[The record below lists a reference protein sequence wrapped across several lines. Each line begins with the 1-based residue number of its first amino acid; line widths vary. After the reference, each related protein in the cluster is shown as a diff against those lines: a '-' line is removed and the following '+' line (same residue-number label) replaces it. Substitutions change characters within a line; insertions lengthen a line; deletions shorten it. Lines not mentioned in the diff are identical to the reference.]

1 MTTYLKLNTQCITPL
16 SMRDTIQLLSTWES
30 GALMAKVDLKSAFR
44 MVPVWHQDWELL
56 GIHWRDHYYV
66 DTCLPFGCRSGP
78 FLFNQFVTA
87 IHWIPAENYQANL
100 NHYLD
105 DFFFSL
111 AHQTPLNVHSQ
122 YRTCYSCVPV
132 AMDKLE
138 GPSTVITYVCT
149 LVLSSTPSGEIK
161 SATS

>member
-1 MTTYLKLNTQCITPL
+1 MTIYLKLNTQCITPL

-30 GALMAKVDLKSAFR
+30 GALMAKVDLKSAFC

-56 GIHWRDHYYV
+56 GIYWRDHYYV
-66 DTCLPFGCRSGP
+66 DTFLPFGCRSGP
-78 FLFNQFVTA
+78 FLFNQFATA

-105 DFFFSL
+105 DFFFLVGPPDSPKCAQSVQDIL
-111 AHQTPLNVHSQ
+111 QLCSTLG
-122 YRTCYSCVPV
+122 VPV

-138 GPSTVITYVCT
+138 GPSTMITYV
-149 LVLSSTPSGEIK
+149 PWY
-161 SATS
+161 